1 MAINLNEHCNLC
13 DNVKS
18 NLQNGITC
26 GLTSQKPSFNKTCSK
41 ILLDKKFKNRIG
53 FVHAKI
59 KNLKRNETSAY
70 IYSSLFIIIGV
81 ILILSQKKI
90 LVELAS
96 DFDYIEYK
104 RSAGNILLMF
114 LGFGLIILGFNKL
127 NRYRKKMKTVLD
139 EKKKIDTVLNEY
151 KIKYNCDVTFGNKY
165 HGNKNVIV
173 ELKSDSNLLKGFKE
187 TYQI

>member
-18 NLQNGITC
+18 NLQNGI
-26 GLTSQKPSFNKTCSK
+26 
-41 ILLDKKFKNRIG
+41 I
-53 FVHAKI
+53 
-59 KNLKRNETSAY
+59 
-70 IYSSLFIIIGV
+70 
-81 ILILSQKKI
+81 
-90 LVELAS
+90 AS

-151 KIKYNCDVTFGNKY
+151 KI
-165 HGNKNVIV
+165 
-173 ELKSDSNLLKGFKE
+173 
-187 TYQI
+187 